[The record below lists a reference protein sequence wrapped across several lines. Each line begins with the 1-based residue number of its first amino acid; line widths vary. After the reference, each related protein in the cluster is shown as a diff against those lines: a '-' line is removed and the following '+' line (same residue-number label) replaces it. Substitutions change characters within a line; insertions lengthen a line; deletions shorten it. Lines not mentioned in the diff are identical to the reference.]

1 MTCYFYSLI
10 FLRQMTTVTCT
21 RCNNTIQSKHEHDYR
36 MCGCDNQTYVC
47 GNTYGGLNMQYV
59 IALTEP
65 REEKEIPRVGTEEPK
80 RRTTR
85 MIDVDIR

>member
-1 MTCYFYSLI
+1 
-10 FLRQMTTVTCT
+10 
-21 RCNNTIQSKHEHDYR
+21 

-65 REEKEIPRVGTEEPK
+65 REEKEVPRVGTEEPK

>member
-1 MTCYFYSLI
+1 
-10 FLRQMTTVTCT
+10 
-21 RCNNTIQSKHEHDYR
+21 

-47 GNTYGGLNMQYV
+47 GNTYGGLNMQHV

>member
-1 MTCYFYSLI
+1 
-10 FLRQMTTVTCT
+10 
-21 RCNNTIQSKHEHDYR
+21 

-47 GNTYGGLNMQYV
+47 GNTYGGLDMKYV

-65 REEKEIPRVGTEEPK
+65 KEEKDTPRVGTERPR

-85 MIDVDIR
+85 MSDVKIR

>member
-1 MTCYFYSLI
+1 
-10 FLRQMTTVTCT
+10 
-21 RCNNTIQSKHEHDYR
+21 

-47 GNTYGGLNMQYV
+47 GNTYGGQNMKYV

-65 REEKEIPRVGTEEPK
+65 KEENEVPRVGTERPR

-85 MIDVDIR
+85 LSDVRIR

>member
-1 MTCYFYSLI
+1 
-10 FLRQMTTVTCT
+10 
-21 RCNNTIQSKHEHDYR
+21 

-65 REEKEIPRVGTEEPK
+65 KEEKQTRLGTEAPR

-85 MIDVDIR
+85 MTDVDIR